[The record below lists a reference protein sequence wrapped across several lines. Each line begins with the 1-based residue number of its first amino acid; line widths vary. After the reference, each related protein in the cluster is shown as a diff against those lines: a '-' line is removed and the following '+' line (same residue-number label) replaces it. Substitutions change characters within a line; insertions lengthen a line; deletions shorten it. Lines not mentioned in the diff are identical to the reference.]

1 MYINYNSE
9 IRSDIMY
16 TMHIVVQYFAIGHH
30 STDICT
36 SIPAFHI
43 YPPEKR

>member
-9 IRSDIMY
+9 IRS
-16 TMHIVVQYFAIGHH
+16 HINAHCSAIFCIGHH